1 MKYIVLLVLGF
12 MFGAPSMSFAHG
24 TMMDFNS
31 LQTGPEMMRYVE
43 DQALQ
48 NDELHEEME
57 DLMVKMMT
65 GELSEQ
71 EANRIIEF
79 MDEYPGPMGMMMNRY
94 GIMDGNW
101 QSGYGNMI
109 NGSDWGMMD
118 WGSGWNAWAGAWVWF
133 VFLSFTVWFI
143 VGVLASI
150 WLWKQI
156 QKK

>member
-1 MKYIVLLVLGF
+1 MKDILLLALALGF
-12 MFGAPSMSFAHG
+12 VFGAPSMSFAHG

-57 DLMVKMMT
+57 DLMEKMMT

-71 EANRIIEF
+71 EANRMVEF

-94 GIMDGNW
+94 GMMG
-101 QSGYGNMI
+101 GYGNQQQ
-109 NGSDWGMMD
+109 SWGMMD
-118 WGSGWNAWAGAWVWF
+118 WGSGGFSTGVGAWVWF
-133 VFLSFTVWFI
+133 MFLLMVVWLV
-143 VGVLASI
+143 VGVLAAA
-150 WLWKQI
+150 WLFKQI